1 MKSLNSMMAEFGR
14 GKDKQKRKARNVAR
28 AVEIGMPV
36 AAGLAV
42 GGWREAK

>member
-1 MKSLNSMMAEFGR
+1 MKSLNRMMAKFGR

-28 AVEIGMPV
+28 AVEIGMPL

-42 GGWREAK
+42 GGGGER